1 MLRSINQLKGAAI
14 DATDGDI
21 GKVSDVYFD
30 DEQWVVRYLVVKTGS
45 WLFSRKV
52 LLTPE
57 SLVAA
62 NTGSDVL
69 ATDLRREQ
77 VENSP
82 EINTERPVSRQHE
95 EMLLAY
101 YGYPNYWA
109 GDITGGL
116 GMAPGRV
123 DGYLTRLI
131 NHEVEQRHDR
141 NDDEHLRSCREVE
154 GYHIDASD
162 GEIGHVED
170 ILVDENW
177 AVRYLVVNTRNWWF
191 GHSVLI
197 APQWI
202 SHLAWASATVS
213 VDLTRE
219 TIRQAP
225 EYDTARPPDAEFEQR
240 LEAYYR
246 QHGTRQGAAGQ
257 H

>member
-1 MLRSINQLKGAAI
+1 MLRSINQLKGATI

-21 GKVSDVYFD
+21 GKVSDFYFD
-30 DEQWVVRYLVVKTGS
+30 DEQWVVRYLVVETGS
-45 WLFSRKV
+45 WLVSRKV
-52 LLTPE
+52 LVTPE
-57 SLVAA
+57 SLATTDIDSGVFA
-62 NTGSDVL
+62 TGLS
-69 ATDLRREQ
+69 REQ

-82 EINTERPVSRQHE
+82 EIDTERPVSRQHE
-95 EMLLAY
+95 QMLLAY

-109 GDITGGL
+109 GDLTGGL

-131 NHEVEQRHDR
+131 NREIEQRQDR

-154 GYHIDASD
+154 GYHIDAAD

-170 ILVDENW
+170 VLVDENW
-177 AVRYLVVNTRNWWF
+177 SVRYLVVNTRNWWF

-202 SHLAWASATVS
+202 DHLAWASATVS
-213 VDLTRE
+213 VDLSRE

-225 EYDTARPPDAEFEQR
+225 EYDPSRPPDAEFGQQ
-240 LEAYYR
+240 LADYYR
-246 QHGTRQGAAGQ
+246 QHSAADRVDGQ